1 MSRLDPDELT
11 RLLTQAVEPI
21 RPDPAAYQRIKEGV
35 AWRRRWRAPGFA
47 LAGIAAVVL
56 VVLAVLAVQPS
67 PSTQVVEPATPVL
80 SSLVSG
86 VPTSGSSPYHG
97 GSGGGATPPP
107 YDYQPGTAPGTGA
120 PSGGPSATPTMTP
133 SVNPSSPST
142 PPASGGSASMPPP
155 AAVPAMNGDVDG
167 DGAADSLRLVN
178 NRLEVTM
185 SRGGVVTADLAT
197 VVSPLAA
204 TVVDLDRNGYGE
216 IVVQTGAEANVK
228 RYSVLRLASM
238 DPPSLVDA
246 SGGVPL
252 VAGTDALRGVAYGF
266 RCSPSTTPG
275 ASPTMLTTFAGTST
289 DLGSTFVVVTTNWQ
303 LDGDHFVQIDTN
315 SPGASTSDRSQFTV
329 GCGDLH

>member
-47 LAGIAAVVL
+47 LAGIAAVAL
-56 VVLAVLAVQPS
+56 VVLAVFAVQPS
-67 PSTQVVEPATPVL
+67 GSTQLVEPATPLL

-86 VPTSGSSPYHG
+86 APTSGSTPYHG
-97 GSGGGATPPP
+97 GPG
-107 YDYQPGTAPGTGA
+107 GTATQPPDDYPTGTASGTGA
-120 PSGGPSATPTMTP
+120 STSGPSATPTTTP
-133 SVNPSSPST
+133 SVNPSSPSA

-155 AAVPAMNGDVDG
+155 ATAPAMNGDVDG
-167 DGAADSLRLVN
+167 DGVADTLRLVN
-178 NRLEVTM
+178 NRLEVTT

-197 VVSPLAA
+197 VVNPLAA
-204 TVVDLDRNGYGE
+204 TVVDLDGNGYGE
-216 IVVQTGAEANVK
+216 IVVQTGAESNVK
-228 RYSVLRLASM
+228 RYSLLRLASM
-238 DPPSLVDA
+238 APLSLVDA

-252 VAGTDALRGVAYGF
+252 VAGTDALRGAAYGF
-266 RCSPSTTPG
+266 RCSPPTTPG

-303 LDGDHFVQIDTN
+303 LDGDHFVQIDSN
-315 SPGASTSDRSQFTV
+315 SPGTSTSDRSQFTV